1 MSLSTFV
8 EAPKGADM
16 IQAVK
21 ATFNDETGDREPTA
35 RAASAIVLAVFGVL
49 IPPFTLLVMDHVEPG
64 PGSIML
70 LILWA
75 VLSIG
80 AYVPVENEPPVAAP
94 AQGEE
99 VLSTGAYVPV
109 ENEPPV
115 EAPAQGED

>member
-8 EAPKGADM
+8 EAQKGADM

-35 RAASAIVLAVFGVL
+35 RAASAIVLAVFGGL

-70 LILWA
+70 LIFWV
-75 VLSIG
+75 VLSVV
-80 AYVPVENEPPVAAP
+80 AYDPVRYEPPVAAP
-94 AQGEE
+94 AQGE
-99 VLSTGAYVPV
+99 
-109 ENEPPV
+109 
-115 EAPAQGED
+115 D